1 MAAKIM
7 LWPSARSKFVKEK
20 NMDLIYKLLL
30 VLSVVM
36 VLNNYYLYSFM
47 YAVKLLL
54 MIVVAIILT
63 VESEILFYSHDK
75 DIDRTEAKALIKK
88 SYPKLTALIYVLL
101 IPIGTPLWLVG
112 LGAILATFL
121 GKLLFG
127 GFAHMVFHTSL
138 VGVLF
143 VTLGWTQLV
152 DGVAFMTSFDNYL
165 LELIFDNDFFN
176 NTLSIGGLYDPS
188 NYTTSLGML
197 LNNDMYSFFDVF
209 HGIVPGIIAPGAVLI
224 LIFGF
229 LLYKKAINWITPVTM
244 LGTFLV
250 TAFIIGLLNGYDPI
264 YPLYQ
269 LFSGSFLFVLIFVVT
284 DPITTPIPT
293 KGKIIFGLVA
303 GALTMFIRQGV
314 KYEEGVIFAV
324 LFMNMLTPLLNQSL
338 KAKKPV
344 KKAPPKK
351 VGE

>member
-1 MAAKIM
+1 MAAKVM
-7 LWPSARSKFVKEK
+7 LWPSTRSKFVKPK
-20 NMDLIYKLLL
+20 NMELIYKVLL
-30 VLSVVM
+30 VLSAIM
-36 VLNNYYLYSFM
+36 ILNNYYMYSFM
-47 YAVKLLL
+47 HALKLAL
-54 MIVVAIILT
+54 MIIVAIVLT

-75 DIDRTEAKALIKK
+75 DINRKEAKALITK
-88 SYPKLTALIYVLL
+88 SYPKITALIYVLL

-112 LGAILATFL
+112 VGAILGTFL
-121 GKLLFG
+121 GKLIFG

-152 DGVAFMTSFDNYL
+152 DGVAFISSFDNYL
-165 LELIFDNDFFN
+165 LELIFDNSFFN
-176 NTLSIGGLYDPS
+176 ETLSIGSVFDPS
-188 NYTTSLGML
+188 NMTTSLGML
-197 LNNDMYSFFDVF
+197 LNNDSYQFLDVF
-209 HGIVPGIIAPGAVLI
+209 LGIVPGIVGSGLVLVG
-224 LIFGF
+224 IFGF
-229 LLYKKAINWITPVTM
+229 LLYKKAINWITPVTT
-244 LGTFLV
+244 LGAFLL
-250 TAFIIGLLNGYDPI
+250 TAGIIAIVKDYNLI
-264 YPLYQ
+264 FPLYQ
-269 LFSGSFLFVLIFVVT
+269 LFSGSFLFVLIFVVS

-324 LFMNMLTPLLNQSL
+324 LFMMMLTPLLNQSF

-351 VGE
+351 EAV

>member
-1 MAAKIM
+1 
-7 LWPSARSKFVKEK
+7 
-20 NMDLIYKLLL
+20 
-30 VLSVVM
+30 
-36 VLNNYYLYSFM
+36 
-47 YAVKLLL
+47 

-75 DIDRTEAKALIKK
+75 DVSRKEAKALLKK

-112 LGAILATFL
+112 LGAILGTFL
-121 GKLLFG
+121 GKLIFG

-143 VTLGWTQLV
+143 VTLGWSQLV
-152 DGVAFMTSFDNYL
+152 GGVAFISSFDNYL
-165 LELIFDNDFFN
+165 LELIFDNNFFN
-176 NTLSIGGLYDPS
+176 ETLSIGGVFDPS
-188 NYTTSLGML
+188 NMTTSLGML
-197 LNNDMYSFFDVF
+197 LNNETYEFLDVF
-209 HGIVPGIIAPGAVLI
+209 LGIVPGIVGSGIVLI
-224 LIFGF
+224 GIFGF
-229 LLYKKAINWITPVTM
+229 LLYKKAVNWITPVTM
-244 LGTFLV
+244 LSTFLI
-250 TAFIIGLLNGYDPI
+250 TAAIIALVNDYDLVF
-264 YPLYQ
+264 PLYQ

-293 KGKIIFGLVA
+293 KGKIIFGIVA

-314 KYEEGVIFAV
+314 QYEEGVIFAV
-324 LFMNMLTPLLNQSL
+324 LFMNMLTPLLNQSF

-351 VGE
+351 AGV